1 MDKYDKKLFA
11 DNLRRRMAE
20 HGYNQTDIA
29 KITKA
34 SNSAVSAWLRGE
46 MTPRM
51 DKVAILARVFG
62 CTLADL
68 MEAHPGELTPEQRDL
83 LSLVPTLTPAEAA
96 VLATTAKA
104 LKAARQGRDG
114 Q

>member
-1 MDKYDKKLFA
+1 MDKYDKKIFA
-11 DNLRRRMAE
+11 DNLRRYMTER
-20 HGYNQTDIA
+20 GYNQTDIA
-29 KITKA
+29 KLTKA

-51 DKVAILARVFG
+51 DKVAKLARTFG

-68 MEAHPGELTPEQRDL
+68 MEAHPEDLTPAQRELINLVPSLTPEE
-83 LSLVPTLTPAEAA
+83 LS
-96 VLATTAKA
+96 VLSSTAKA
-104 LKAARQGRDG
+104 LKANRREQG